1 MHISIHNRPRGIA
14 LIVVMLVI
22 VVLGLLA
29 AGFAY
34 SMRVEMSL
42 AQNAAA
48 ESELLWLGRS
58 GVELACWYL
67 SEKGRDPLQAG
78 FDALNQRW
86 AGGPVGTNEPVTG
99 LSLEYTELGRGSLSI
114 QIIDLERRFN
124 INLTGR
130 ETLEKAMEVLGYDLL
145 STATV
150 LDSLEDWRDPDD
162 VAQLHGA
169 ESDTYLNMPR
179 PYVAKNGP
187 IDDLSELLLVQG
199 VTPELLWGVR
209 ARQPGSTVA
218 SDWPGR
224 RLALGWEEPL
234 GAGLGLA
241 DLFNTFGAVQININ
255 TASREVL
262 QLLPGMDANLAQ
274 EIVRHRSGPDGV
286 DGTEADTPFL
296 NVSELINVLG
306 GMTPQYVSALS
317 RICSVRSQTFEI
329 RVRVRVNQ
337 YERTYVTIVRR
348 PGSAAVN
355 SMMILNAYWDWERGE
370 QGGAGP
376 G

>member
-1 MHISIHNRPRGIA
+1 MRISTHNRPRGIA

-34 SMRVEMSL
+34 SMKVEMTL
-42 AQNAAA
+42 AQNAAS

-67 SEKGRDPLQAG
+67 SEKGRDPTQAG

-86 AGGPVGTNEPVTG
+86 AGGPIGTNEPVTG
-99 LSLEYTELGRGSLSI
+99 LSLEYTELGRGSLSV

-124 INLTGR
+124 INLTRR
-130 ETLEKAMEVLGYDLL
+130 ETLEKAMEVLGYDTL

-150 LDSLEDWRDPDD
+150 VDSIEDWRDPDD

-169 ESDTYLNMPR
+169 ESDTYLQMPR

-199 VTPELLWGVR
+199 VTPELLGGARVSR
-209 ARQPGSTVA
+209 AAPA
-218 SDWPGR
+218 LAPDLPNR
-224 RLALGWEEPL
+224 RLGFGGQEPMGLGV
-234 GAGLGLA
+234 GLA
-241 DLFNTFGAVQININ
+241 DIFNTYGAVQVNIN
-255 TASREVL
+255 TASPEVL
-262 QLLPGMDANLAQ
+262 QLLPGMDANLAL
-274 EIVRHRSGPDGV
+274 EIVRLRSGPDGM
-286 DGTEADTPFL
+286 DGTEADTPFV
-296 NVSELINVLG
+296 NVGELINVS
-306 GMTPQYVSALS
+306 GMLPQYVSALS

-329 RVRVRVNQ
+329 RVRVRVDR

-348 PGSAAVN
+348 PGSGPVN
-355 SMMILNAYWDWERGE
+355 TMVILNAYWDWD
-370 QGGAGP
+370 
-376 G
+376 